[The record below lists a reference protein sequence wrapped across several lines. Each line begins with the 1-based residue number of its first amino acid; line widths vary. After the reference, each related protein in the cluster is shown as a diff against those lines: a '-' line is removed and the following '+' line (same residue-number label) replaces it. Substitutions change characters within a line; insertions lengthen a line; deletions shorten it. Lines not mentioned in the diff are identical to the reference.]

1 MAFTLII
8 GPMKSSK
15 SIELISRV
23 SPFEFSDKKV
33 LYIQNSNNVRED
45 GIRSRLGININA
57 FKTKNLKEIDQT
69 FDVIAIDEI
78 NMFEASNAKT
88 IKKWLKQDKI
98 VFASGLDL
106 DYRGKMIPIIK
117 KLFELKPNLIINKV
131 AVCDTCRRFGAQFT
145 QILDNKK
152 PVIDGLPY
160 LVPDDN
166 TYIYEPRC
174 RDCFIQK

>member
-33 LYIQNSNNVRED
+33 LYVQNSHNVRED
-45 GIRSRLGININA
+45 GIRSRLGINIDA
-57 FKTKNLKEIDQT
+57 IKTKTLKDIDQR
-69 FDVIAIDEI
+69 FDVVAIDEI
-78 NMFEASNAKT
+78 NMFEASEAKT
-88 IKKWLKQDKI
+88 IKKWLKQNKI

-131 AVCDTCRRFGAQFT
+131 AVCDVCRQYGAQFT
-145 QILDNKK
+145 QILNAKE
-152 PVIDGLPY
+152 PVIGGLPY
-160 LVPDDN
+160 LVPDDS
-166 TYIYEPRC
+166 TYLYEARC
-174 RDCFIQK
+174 RDCFVQK